1 MDNRY
6 TYQNNGGT
14 NLPTSTYGMSGGMF
28 VTEPKEHEPS
38 GTVEETENKIVITMG
53 LNSPALTKEIADVVM
68 NRLQI
73 EFEKNARDLIMKK
86 NYSFY
91 SGPTRYS
98 DANRSDLKDWVIDV
112 MKEFFQE
119 NREDIIRESAKNLA
133 ASMMKSKTV
142 REKYMDILE
151 EEMHEES

>member
-6 TYQNNGGT
+6 TYQNNRT
-14 NLPTSTYGMSGGMF
+14 NLSNSTYGMSDGMLI
-28 VTEPKEHEPS
+28 KESEEQHEPP

-53 LNSPALTKEIADVVM
+53 LNSSALTKEIADVVT

-86 NYSFY
+86 NYSYY

-119 NREDIIRESAKNLA
+119 NREAIIQESAKNLA

-142 REKYMDILE
+142 REKYMDILG
-151 EEMHEES
+151 EEMHE